1 MRNNFL
7 KSNLIVIFFNLA
19 KRLTEKQKEEIKIN
33 FLDNQSVEFLSEKF
47 NCTKM
52 TIIRNLKKSL
62 GEIKY
67 KEILN
72 RLNATLDIK
81 NEKLLE
87 NDNQQINEKNK
98 INKTDDTSISIG
110 TSNEDKINPFESFIE
125 ITPLDHDFESVSQKD
140 ISSIPLSEIKLP
152 KVVFLIVKKEI
163 ELETKY
169 LKDYP
174 EWQFLPQ
181 NDLKRKTIEIHFD
194 LKTAKRICNKDQKV
208 LKVPNTD
215 VFRIVA
221 PILISRGISRIVTAE
236 NLISI

>member
-1 MRNNFL
+1 M
-7 KSNLIVIFFNLA
+7 A

-33 FLDNQSVEFLSEKF
+33 FLDNQSVDFLSEKF
-47 NCTKM
+47 KCTKT
-52 TIIRNLKKSL
+52 TIMRNLKKSI
-62 GEIKY
+62 GEAKY

-72 RLNATLDIK
+72 KSNATFD
-81 NEKLLE
+81 EKDEILLE
-87 NDNQQINEKNK
+87 NKNK
-98 INKTDDTSISIG
+98 LIIDKNKTNKPDDTSLSLG
-110 TSNEDKINPFESFIE
+110 KSNEDKINPFDSFIE
-125 ITPLDHDFESVSQKD
+125 ITPLDHDFEDFSQKD

-152 KVVFLIVKKEI
+152 NVVFLIVKKEI

-194 LKTAKRICNKDQKV
+194 LKNAKRICNKDQKV
-208 LKVPNTD
+208 IKVPNTD

-221 PILISRGISRIVTAE
+221 PILISRGISRLVTAE

>member
-1 MRNNFL
+1 M
-7 KSNLIVIFFNLA
+7 NLA
-19 KRLTEKQKEEIKIN
+19 KRLSEKQKEEIKIN
-33 FLDNQSVEFLSEKF
+33 FLDNQSVEILSEKF
-47 NCTKM
+47 NCTKT

-62 GEIKY
+62 GEKKY

-72 RLNATLDIK
+72 RLNEPLDIEGE
-81 NEKLLE
+81 NFLE
-87 NDNQQINEKNK
+87 NDNKQTFEENIIK
-98 INKTDDTSISIG
+98 KTDDTSIGI
-110 TSNEDKINPFESFIE
+110 SNEDKTSPFESFIE
-125 ITPLDHDFESVSQKD
+125 ITPLDHDFEDVSQKD

-152 KVVFLIVKKEI
+152 NKVFLIVKKEI

-208 LKVPNTD
+208 IKVPNTD

-221 PILISRGISRIVTAE
+221 PILMSRGISRIVTAE

>member
-1 MRNNFL
+1 M
-7 KSNLIVIFFNLA
+7 A

-33 FLDNQSVEFLSEKF
+33 FLDNQSVELLSEKF
-47 NCTKM
+47 NCTKT

-72 RLNATLDIK
+72 RLNATFDIK

-98 INKTDDTSISIG
+98 INKTDNTSISIG
-110 TSNEDKINPFESFIE
+110 IPNQDKNNPFESFIE
-125 ITPLDHDFESVSQKD
+125 ITPLEHDFEAVSQKD

-152 KVVFLIVKKEI
+152 NMVFLIVKKEI

-181 NDLKRKTIEIHFD
+181 NDLQRKTIEIHFD

-208 LKVPNTD
+208 IKVPNTD

-221 PILISRGISRIVTAE
+221 PILMSRGISRIVTAE

>member
-1 MRNNFL
+1 M
-7 KSNLIVIFFNLA
+7 A
-19 KRLTEKQKEEIKIN
+19 KRLSEKQKEEIKIN
-33 FLDNQSVEFLSEKF
+33 FLDNQSVEILSEKF
-47 NCTKM
+47 NCTKT

-62 GEIKY
+62 GEKKY

-72 RLNATLDIK
+72 RLNEPFDI
-81 NEKLLE
+81 EGE
-87 NDNQQINEKNK
+87 NDNKQTFEDNIIK
-98 INKTDDTSISIG
+98 KTEDTSIGI
-110 TSNEDKINPFESFIE
+110 SNEDKISPFESFIE
-125 ITPLDHDFESVSQKD
+125 ITPLDHDFEDVPQKD

-152 KVVFLIVKKEI
+152 NIVFLIVKKEI

-194 LKTAKRICNKDQKV
+194 LKTAKRMCNKDQKV
-208 LKVPNTD
+208 IKVPNTD

-221 PILISRGISRIVTAE
+221 PILMSRGISRIVTAE

>member
-1 MRNNFL
+1 M
-7 KSNLIVIFFNLA
+7 NLA

-47 NCTKM
+47 NCTKT

-67 KEILN
+67 NEILN
-72 RLNATLDIK
+72 RLNATFDLK
-81 NEKLLE
+81 NKNLLE

-98 INKTDDTSISIG
+98 INKTDDTSISINI
-110 TSNEDKINPFESFIE
+110 SNEDKINPFESFIE
-125 ITPLDHDFESVSQKD
+125 ITPLDHDFEAVSQKD

-152 KVVFLIVKKEI
+152 NMVFLIVKKEI

-181 NDLKRKTIEIHFD
+181 NDLQRKTIEIHFD

-208 LKVPNTD
+208 IKVPNTD

-221 PILISRGISRIVTAE
+221 PILMSRGISRIVAAE

>member
-1 MRNNFL
+1 MCDNFL
-7 KSNLIVIFFNLA
+7 ELNLIVIFNLA

-47 NCTKM
+47 NCTKT

-72 RLNATLDIK
+72 KLNETFHFKD
-81 NEKLLE
+81 EKLLE
-87 NDNQQINEKNK
+87 NDNEPIYEKSIKNK
-98 INKTDDTSISIG
+98 LDNNSISIG
-110 TSNEDKINPFESFIE
+110 RSNEDKINPFESFIE
-125 ITPLDHDFESVSQKD
+125 ITPLEHDFEVVSQKD

-152 KVVFLIVKKEI
+152 NMVFLIVKKEI

-208 LKVPNTD
+208 IKVPNTD

-221 PILISRGISRIVTAE
+221 PILMSRGISRIVTAE

>member
-1 MRNNFL
+1 M
-7 KSNLIVIFFNLA
+7 A
-19 KRLTEKQKEEIKIN
+19 KRLSEKQKEEIKIN
-33 FLDNQSVEFLSEKF
+33 FLDNQSVEILSEKF
-47 NCTKM
+47 NCTKT

-62 GEIKY
+62 GEKKY

-72 RLNATLDIK
+72 RLNEPFDIEGE
-81 NEKLLE
+81 NFLE
-87 NDNQQINEKNK
+87 NDNKQTFEDNIIKN
-98 INKTDDTSISIG
+98 TEDTSIG
-110 TSNEDKINPFESFIE
+110 TSNEDNISPFESFIE
-125 ITPLDHDFESVSQKD
+125 ITPLDHDFEDVPQKD
-140 ISSIPLSEIKLP
+140 ISSIPLSDIKLP
-152 KVVFLIVKKEI
+152 NIVFLIVKKEI

-194 LKTAKRICNKDQKV
+194 LKTAKRMCNKDQKV
-208 LKVPNTD
+208 IKVPNTD

>member
-1 MRNNFL
+1 M
-7 KSNLIVIFFNLA
+7 NLA

-33 FLDNQSVEFLSEKF
+33 FLDNQSVDFLSEKF
-47 NCTKM
+47 NCTKT

-67 KEILN
+67 KETLN
-72 RLNATLDIK
+72 KLNATFDLK

-87 NDNQQINEKNK
+87 NDNEPIYEKNI
-98 INKTDDTSISIG
+98 INKLDNSSISVG
-110 TSNEDKINPFESFIE
+110 RSNQDKINPFDSFIE
-125 ITPLDHDFESVSQKD
+125 ITPLDHDFEDFSQKD

-152 KVVFLIVKKEI
+152 NMVFLIVKKEI

-181 NDLKRKTIEIHFD
+181 NDLQRKTIEIHFD

-208 LKVPNTD
+208 IKVPNTD

-221 PILISRGISRIVTAE
+221 PILMSRGISRIVTAE

>member
-1 MRNNFL
+1 M
-7 KSNLIVIFFNLA
+7 A
-19 KRLTEKQKEEIKIN
+19 KRLSEKQKEEIKIN
-33 FLDNQSVEFLSEKF
+33 FLDNQSVEILSEKF
-47 NCTKM
+47 NCTKT

-62 GEIKY
+62 GEKKY

-72 RLNATLDIK
+72 RLNEPFDIEGE
-81 NEKLLE
+81 NFLE
-87 NDNQQINEKNK
+87 NDNKQTFEDNIIKN
-98 INKTDDTSISIG
+98 TEDTSIG
-110 TSNEDKINPFESFIE
+110 TSNEDNISPFESFIE
-125 ITPLDHDFESVSQKD
+125 ITPLDHDFEDVPQKD

-152 KVVFLIVKKEI
+152 NIVFLIVKKEI

-194 LKTAKRICNKDQKV
+194 LKTAKRMCNKDQKV
-208 LKVPNTD
+208 IKVPNTD

-221 PILISRGISRIVTAE
+221 PILMSRGISRIVTAE

>member
-1 MRNNFL
+1 M
-7 KSNLIVIFFNLA
+7 A

-33 FLDNQSVEFLSEKF
+33 FLDNQSLDFLSEKF
-47 NCTKM
+47 NCTKT

-72 RLNATLDIK
+72 RLNSTLDTKDENLIA
-81 NEKLLE
+81 
-87 NDNQQINEKNK
+87 NDNQLINEKNK
-98 INKTDDTSISIG
+98 INKLDDTSISIG
-110 TSNEDKINPFESFIE
+110 RSNEDKINPFESFIE
-125 ITPLDHDFESVSQKD
+125 ITPLDHDFDNISQKD

-152 KVVFLIVKKEI
+152 NAVFLIVNKEI

-208 LKVPNTD
+208 IKVPNTD

>member
-1 MRNNFL
+1 M
-7 KSNLIVIFFNLA
+7 NLA

-33 FLDNQSVEFLSEKF
+33 FLANQSVEFLSEKF
-47 NCTKM
+47 NCTKT

-62 GEIKY
+62 GEKKY

-72 RLNATLDIK
+72 RLNEPFDTEGE
-81 NEKLLE
+81 NLLE
-87 NDNQQINEKNK
+87 NDNKQTFEENIIK
-98 INKTDDTSISIG
+98 KTEDTSIGI
-110 TSNEDKINPFESFIE
+110 SNEDKISPFESFIE
-125 ITPLDHDFESVSQKD
+125 ITPLDHNFEDVSQKD
-140 ISSIPLSEIKLP
+140 ISSLPLSEIKLP
-152 KVVFLIVKKEI
+152 NMVFLIVKKEI

-181 NDLKRKTIEIHFD
+181 NDLNRKTIELHFD
-194 LKTAKRICNKDQKV
+194 LKTAKRMCNKDQKV
-208 LKVPNTD
+208 IKVPNTD

-221 PILISRGISRIVTAE
+221 PILMSRGISRIVTAE

>member
-1 MRNNFL
+1 M
-7 KSNLIVIFFNLA
+7 A

-33 FLDNQSVEFLSEKF
+33 FLDNQSVDLLSEKF
-47 NCTKM
+47 KCTKT

-72 RLNATLDIK
+72 RLNATFDLK
-81 NEKLLE
+81 NENLLV

-98 INKTDDTSISIG
+98 INKTDDTSISINI
-110 TSNEDKINPFESFIE
+110 SNEDKINPFESFIE
-125 ITPLDHDFESVSQKD
+125 ITPLDHNFEAVSQKD

-152 KVVFLIVKKEI
+152 NMVFLIVKKEI

-181 NDLKRKTIEIHFD
+181 NDLQRKTIEIHFD

-208 LKVPNTD
+208 IKVPNTD

-221 PILISRGISRIVTAE
+221 PILMSRGISRIVAAE

>member
-1 MRNNFL
+1 
-7 KSNLIVIFFNLA
+7 LA

-33 FLDNQSVEFLSEKF
+33 FLDNQSVDFLSEKF
-47 NCTKM
+47 NCTKT
-52 TIIRNLKKSL
+52 TIIRNLKKSI
-62 GEIKY
+62 GEAKY

-72 RLNATLDIK
+72 KTNATFD
-81 NEKLLE
+81 EKDEILLG
-87 NDNQQINEKNK
+87 NKNK
-98 INKTDDTSISIG
+98 LIIDKNKTNKPDDTSLSLG
-110 TSNEDKINPFESFIE
+110 KSNEDKINPFDSFIE
-125 ITPLDHDFESVSQKD
+125 ITPLDHDFEDFSQKD

-152 KVVFLIVKKEI
+152 NVVFLIVKKEI

-194 LKTAKRICNKDQKV
+194 LKNAKRICNKDQKV
-208 LKVPNTD
+208 IKVPNTD

>member
-1 MRNNFL
+1 M
-7 KSNLIVIFFNLA
+7 A

-47 NCTKM
+47 SCTKT

-62 GEIKY
+62 GETKY

-72 RLNATLDIK
+72 KLNATLDIEGK
-81 NEKLLE
+81 KFLE
-87 NDNQQINEKNK
+87 NDIQQTNEKNK
-98 INKTDDTSISIG
+98 INKPEDTSISIG
-110 TSNEDKINPFESFIE
+110 LSNEDKINPFESFIE
-125 ITPLDHDFESVSQKD
+125 ITPLEHDFEAVSQKD

-152 KVVFLIVKKEI
+152 SVVFLIVKKEI

-208 LKVPNTD
+208 IKVPNTD

-221 PILISRGISRIVTAE
+221 PILMSRGISRIVTAE

>member
-1 MRNNFL
+1 L
-7 KSNLIVIFFNLA
+7 NLA

-47 NCTKM
+47 NCTKT

-67 KEILN
+67 NEILN
-72 RLNATLDIK
+72 RLNATFDLK
-81 NEKLLE
+81 NKNLLE

-110 TSNEDKINPFESFIE
+110 ISNEDKINPFESFIE
-125 ITPLDHDFESVSQKD
+125 LTPLDHDFEAVSQKD

-152 KVVFLIVKKEI
+152 NMVFLIVKKEI

-194 LKTAKRICNKDQKV
+194 LKTAKRMCNKDQKV
-208 LKVPNTD
+208 IKVPNTD

-221 PILISRGISRIVTAE
+221 PILMSRGISRIVTAE

>member
-1 MRNNFL
+1 LWDNFSKIKDKCKFL
-7 KSNLIVIFFNLA
+7 NLA

-33 FLDNQSVEFLSEKF
+33 FLAHQSVEFLSEKF
-47 NCTKM
+47 NCTKT
-52 TIIRNLKKSL
+52 TIIRNLKKNL
-62 GEIKY
+62 GEKKY
-67 KEILN
+67 KEIIN
-72 RLNATLDIK
+72 ILNAPFDIK

-87 NDNQQINEKNK
+87 NDNQKNFQK
-98 INKTDDTSISIG
+98 NIIKKTDNTSIGI
-110 TSNEDKINPFESFIE
+110 SNEDKINPFESFIE
-125 ITPLDHDFESVSQKD
+125 ITPLEHDFEDVSQKD
-140 ISSIPLSEIKLP
+140 ISSIPLSEVKLP
-152 KVVFLIVKKEI
+152 NMVFLIVKKEI

-194 LKTAKRICNKDQKV
+194 LKTAKRMCNKDQKV
-208 LKVPNTD
+208 IKVPNTD

>member
-1 MRNNFL
+1 MCDNFL
-7 KSNLIVIFFNLA
+7 ELILVVIFNLA

-47 NCTKM
+47 NCTKT

-72 RLNATLDIK
+72 KLNETFHFKD
-81 NEKLLE
+81 EKLLE
-87 NDNQQINEKNK
+87 NDNEPIHEKNI
-98 INKTDDTSISIG
+98 INKLDNSSISVG
-110 TSNEDKINPFESFIE
+110 RSNQDKLNPFESFIE
-125 ITPLDHDFESVSQKD
+125 ITPLDHDFEDVSQKD

-152 KVVFLIVKKEI
+152 NMVFLIVKKEI

>member
-1 MRNNFL
+1 M
-7 KSNLIVIFFNLA
+7 A

-33 FLDNQSVEFLSEKF
+33 FLDNQSVEILSEKF
-47 NCTKM
+47 NCTKT

-62 GEIKY
+62 GEKKY

-72 RLNATLDIK
+72 RLNEPFDIEGE
-81 NEKLLE
+81 NFLE
-87 NDNQQINEKNK
+87 NDNKQTFEENIIK
-98 INKTDDTSISIG
+98 KTEDTSIGI
-110 TSNEDKINPFESFIE
+110 SNEDKISPFESFIE
-125 ITPLDHDFESVSQKD
+125 ITPLDHDFEDVSQKD

-152 KVVFLIVKKEI
+152 NMVFLIVKKEI

-208 LKVPNTD
+208 IKVPNTD

-221 PILISRGISRIVTAE
+221 PILMSRGISRIVTAE

>member
-1 MRNNFL
+1 M
-7 KSNLIVIFFNLA
+7 A
-19 KRLTEKQKEEIKIN
+19 KRLSEKQKEEIKIN
-33 FLDNQSVEFLSEKF
+33 FLDNQSVEILSEKF
-47 NCTKM
+47 NCTKT

-62 GEIKY
+62 GEKKY

-72 RLNATLDIK
+72 RLNEPFDMEGE
-81 NEKLLE
+81 NFLE
-87 NDNQQINEKNK
+87 NDNKQTFEENIIK
-98 INKTDDTSISIG
+98 KTDDTSIFI
-110 TSNEDKINPFESFIE
+110 SNEDEISPFESFIE
-125 ITPLDHDFESVSQKD
+125 ITPLDHDFEDVSQKEV
-140 ISSIPLSEIKLP
+140 SSIPLSEIKLP
-152 KVVFLIVKKEI
+152 NMVFLIVKKEI

-194 LKTAKRICNKDQKV
+194 LKNAKRMCNKDQKV
-208 LKVPNTD
+208 IKVPNTD

-221 PILISRGISRIVTAE
+221 PILMSRGISRIVTAE

>member
-1 MRNNFL
+1 M
-7 KSNLIVIFFNLA
+7 A

-47 NCTKM
+47 NCTKT

-67 KEILN
+67 NEILN
-72 RLNATLDIK
+72 RLNATFDLK
-81 NEKLLE
+81 NKNLLE

-98 INKTDDTSISIG
+98 INKSDDTSISIG
-110 TSNEDKINPFESFIE
+110 ISNEDKINPFESFIE
-125 ITPLDHDFESVSQKD
+125 ITPLDHDFEAVSQKD
-140 ISSIPLSEIKLP
+140 ISSIPLSEVKLP
-152 KVVFLIVKKEI
+152 NMVFLIVKKEI

-194 LKTAKRICNKDQKV
+194 LKTAKRMCNKDQKV
-208 LKVPNTD
+208 IKVPNTD
-215 VFRIVA
+215 VFKIVA
-221 PILISRGISRIVTAE
+221 PILMSRGISRIVTAE

>member
-1 MRNNFL
+1 
-7 KSNLIVIFFNLA
+7 LA

-33 FLDNQSVEFLSEKF
+33 FLDNQSVDLLSEKF
-47 NCTKM
+47 KCTKT

-72 RLNATLDIK
+72 RLNATFDLK
-81 NEKLLE
+81 NENLLV

-98 INKTDDTSISIG
+98 INKTDDTSISINI
-110 TSNEDKINPFESFIE
+110 SNEDKINPFESFIE
-125 ITPLDHDFESVSQKD
+125 ITPLDHNFEAVSQKD

-152 KVVFLIVKKEI
+152 NMVFLIVKKEI

-181 NDLKRKTIEIHFD
+181 NDLQRKTIEIHFD

-208 LKVPNTD
+208 IKVPNTD

>member
-1 MRNNFL
+1 M
-7 KSNLIVIFFNLA
+7 NLA

-47 NCTKM
+47 NCTKT

-72 RLNATLDIK
+72 RLNVTFDMK

-87 NDNQQINEKNK
+87 NDNEPIREKNS
-98 INKTDDTSISIG
+98 INKLDNNSMSIG
-110 TSNEDKINPFESFIE
+110 RLSEDKINPFESFIE
-125 ITPLDHDFESVSQKD
+125 ITPLDHDFEVVSQKD

-152 KVVFLIVKKEI
+152 NMVFLIVKKEI

-181 NDLKRKTIEIHFD
+181 NDLQRKTIEIHFD

-208 LKVPNTD
+208 IKVPNTD

-221 PILISRGISRIVTAE
+221 PILMSRGISRIVAAE

>member
-1 MRNNFL
+1 M
-7 KSNLIVIFFNLA
+7 A

-47 NCTKM
+47 SCTKT

-62 GEIKY
+62 GETKY

-72 RLNATLDIK
+72 KLNATFDIK

-87 NDNQQINEKNK
+87 NNNQQINEKNK

-110 TSNEDKINPFESFIE
+110 LSNEDKINPFESFIE
-125 ITPLDHDFESVSQKD
+125 ITPLEHDFEAVSQKD

-152 KVVFLIVKKEI
+152 SVVFLIVKKEI

-194 LKTAKRICNKDQKV
+194 LKTAKRICTKDQKV
-208 LKVPNTD
+208 IKVPNTD

-221 PILISRGISRIVTAE
+221 PILMSRGISRIVTSE

>member
-1 MRNNFL
+1 M
-7 KSNLIVIFFNLA
+7 NLA

-47 NCTKM
+47 NCTKT

-67 KEILN
+67 NEILN
-72 RLNATLDIK
+72 RLNATFDLK
-81 NEKLLE
+81 NKNLLE

-98 INKTDDTSISIG
+98 INKSDDTSISIG
-110 TSNEDKINPFESFIE
+110 ISNEDKINPFESFIE
-125 ITPLDHDFESVSQKD
+125 ITPLEHDFEAVSQKD

-152 KVVFLIVKKEI
+152 NMVFLIVKKEI

-181 NDLKRKTIEIHFD
+181 NDLQRKTIEIHFD

-208 LKVPNTD
+208 IKVPNTD

-221 PILISRGISRIVTAE
+221 PILMSRGISRIVAAE

>member
-1 MRNNFL
+1 M
-7 KSNLIVIFFNLA
+7 A
-19 KRLTEKQKEEIKIN
+19 KRLSEKQKEEIKIN
-33 FLDNQSVEFLSEKF
+33 FLENQSLEILSEKF
-47 NCTKM
+47 NCTKT

-62 GEIKY
+62 GEKKY

-72 RLNATLDIK
+72 RLNEPFDTEGE
-81 NEKLLE
+81 NFLE
-87 NDNQQINEKNK
+87 NDNKQTFEENIIK
-98 INKTDDTSISIG
+98 KTEDTSIGI
-110 TSNEDKINPFESFIE
+110 SNEDKISPFESFIE
-125 ITPLDHDFESVSQKD
+125 ITPLDHDFEDVTQKD

-152 KVVFLIVKKEI
+152 NMVFLIVKKEI

-194 LKTAKRICNKDQKV
+194 LKTAKRMCNKDQKV
-208 LKVPNTD
+208 IKVPNTD

-221 PILISRGISRIVTAE
+221 PILMSRGISRIVTAE

>member
-1 MRNNFL
+1 M
-7 KSNLIVIFFNLA
+7 NLA
-19 KRLTEKQKEEIKIN
+19 KRLSEKQKEEIKIN
-33 FLDNQSVEFLSEKF
+33 FLDNQSVEILSEKF
-47 NCTKM
+47 NCTKT

-62 GEIKY
+62 GEKKY

-72 RLNATLDIK
+72 RLNEPLDIEGE
-81 NEKLLE
+81 NFLE
-87 NDNQQINEKNK
+87 NDNKQTFEENIIK
-98 INKTDDTSISIG
+98 KTDDTSIGI
-110 TSNEDKINPFESFIE
+110 SNEDKTSPFESFIE
-125 ITPLDHDFESVSQKD
+125 ITPLDHDFEDVSQKD

-152 KVVFLIVKKEI
+152 NKVFLIVKKEI

-208 LKVPNTD
+208 IKVPNTD

-221 PILISRGISRIVTAE
+221 PILISRGISRLVTAE

>member
-1 MRNNFL
+1 M
-7 KSNLIVIFFNLA
+7 A
-19 KRLTEKQKEEIKIN
+19 KRLSEKQKEEIKIN
-33 FLDNQSVEFLSEKF
+33 FLDNQSVEILSEKF
-47 NCTKM
+47 NCTKT

-62 GEIKY
+62 GEKKY

-72 RLNATLDIK
+72 RLNESFDIEGE
-81 NEKLLE
+81 NLLE
-87 NDNQQINEKNK
+87 NNNK
-98 INKTDDTSISIG
+98 QTFEENIIKKTEDTSIGI
-110 TSNEDKINPFESFIE
+110 SNEDKVSPFESFIE
-125 ITPLDHDFESVSQKD
+125 ITPLDHDFEDVSQKD

-152 KVVFLIVKKEI
+152 NMVFLIVKKEI

-194 LKTAKRICNKDQKV
+194 LKTAKRMCNKDQKV
-208 LKVPNTD
+208 IKVPNTD

-221 PILISRGISRIVTAE
+221 PILMSRGISRIVTAE

>member
-1 MRNNFL
+1 M
-7 KSNLIVIFFNLA
+7 A
-19 KRLTEKQKEEIKIN
+19 KRLSEKQKEEIKIN
-33 FLDNQSVEFLSEKF
+33 FLDNQSVEILSEKF
-47 NCTKM
+47 NCTKT

-62 GEIKY
+62 GEKKY

-72 RLNATLDIK
+72 RSNEPFDIEGE
-81 NEKLLE
+81 NLLE
-87 NDNQQINEKNK
+87 NDNKQTFKENIIK
-98 INKTDDTSISIG
+98 KTEDTSIGI
-110 TSNEDKINPFESFIE
+110 SNEDKISPFESFIE
-125 ITPLDHDFESVSQKD
+125 ITPLDHDFEDVSQKD

-152 KVVFLIVKKEI
+152 NMVFLIVKKEI

-194 LKTAKRICNKDQKV
+194 LKTAKRMCNKDQKV
-208 LKVPNTD
+208 IKVPNTD

-221 PILISRGISRIVTAE
+221 PILMSRGISRIVTAE

>member
-1 MRNNFL
+1 M
-7 KSNLIVIFFNLA
+7 A
-19 KRLTEKQKEEIKIN
+19 KRLSEKQKEEIKIN
-33 FLDNQSVEFLSEKF
+33 FLDNQSVEILSEKF
-47 NCTKM
+47 NCTKT

-62 GEIKY
+62 GEKKY

-72 RLNATLDIK
+72 RLNEPFDVEGE
-81 NEKLLE
+81 NLLE
-87 NDNQQINEKNK
+87 NDNKQTFEENIIK
-98 INKTDDTSISIG
+98 KTENTSIGI
-110 TSNEDKINPFESFIE
+110 SNEDKISPFESFIE
-125 ITPLDHDFESVSQKD
+125 ITPLDHDFEDVSQKD
-140 ISSIPLSEIKLP
+140 ISSIPLSEIKLHNM
-152 KVVFLIVKKEI
+152 VFLIVKKEI

-181 NDLKRKTIEIHFD
+181 NDLNRKTLELHFD

-208 LKVPNTD
+208 IKVPNTD

-221 PILISRGISRIVTAE
+221 PILMSRGISRIVTAE

>member
-1 MRNNFL
+1 M
-7 KSNLIVIFFNLA
+7 A
-19 KRLTEKQKEEIKIN
+19 KRLSEKQKEEIKIN
-33 FLDNQSVEFLSEKF
+33 FLDNQSVEILSEKF
-47 NCTKM
+47 NCTKT

-62 GEIKY
+62 GEKKY

-72 RLNATLDIK
+72 RLNEPFDIEGQ
-81 NEKLLE
+81 NLLE
-87 NDNQQINEKNK
+87 NDNKQTFEENIIK
-98 INKTDDTSISIG
+98 KTEDTSIGI
-110 TSNEDKINPFESFIE
+110 SNEDKISPFESFIE
-125 ITPLDHDFESVSQKD
+125 ITPLDHDFEDVSQKD

-152 KVVFLIVKKEI
+152 NMVFLIVKKEI

-194 LKTAKRICNKDQKV
+194 LKTAKRMCNKDQKV
-208 LKVPNTD
+208 IKVPNTD
-215 VFRIVA
+215 VFRIGA
-221 PILISRGISRIVTAE
+221 PILMSRGISRIVTAE

>member
-1 MRNNFL
+1 M
-7 KSNLIVIFFNLA
+7 A

-33 FLDNQSVEFLSEKF
+33 FLDNQSVEFLSKKF
-47 NCTKM
+47 NCTKT

-67 KEILN
+67 EEILN

-87 NDNQQINEKNK
+87 NDNQQTIEKNK
-98 INKTDDTSISIG
+98 IDDTSISIG
-110 TSNEDKINPFESFIE
+110 LSNVDKINPFESFIE
-125 ITPLDHDFESVSQKD
+125 ITPLDHDFEAVSQKD

-152 KVVFLIVKKEI
+152 NMVFLIVKKEI

-181 NDLKRKTIEIHFD
+181 NDLQRKTIEIHFD

-208 LKVPNTD
+208 IKVPNTD

-221 PILISRGISRIVTAE
+221 PILMSRGISRIVTA
-236 NLISI
+236 

>member
-1 MRNNFL
+1 M
-7 KSNLIVIFFNLA
+7 A

-33 FLDNQSVEFLSEKF
+33 FLDNQSIDNLSEKF
-47 NCTKM
+47 NCSKT

-62 GEIKY
+62 GEKKY

-72 RLNATLDIK
+72 RLNPTLNIKDEKLAK
-81 NEKLLE
+81 NE
-87 NDNQQINEKNK
+87 NQETYE
-98 INKTDDTSISIG
+98 INKVHHTSTSVG
-110 TSNEDKINPFESFIE
+110 RSNEDKINSFDSFIE
-125 ITPLDHDFESVSQKD
+125 ITPLNHDFEDLSQKD

-152 KVVFLIVKKEI
+152 NLVFLIVKKEI
-163 ELETKY
+163 ELVTKY

-194 LKTAKRICNKDQKV
+194 LKTAKRMCNKDQKV

-221 PILISRGISRIVTAE
+221 PILISRGISRIVTSE

>member
-1 MRNNFL
+1 M
-7 KSNLIVIFFNLA
+7 A
-19 KRLTEKQKEEIKIN
+19 KRLSEKQKEEIKIN
-33 FLDNQSVEFLSEKF
+33 FLDNQSVEILSEKF
-47 NCTKM
+47 NCTKT

-62 GEIKY
+62 GEKKY

-72 RLNATLDIK
+72 RLNEPFDIEGQ
-81 NEKLLE
+81 NLLE
-87 NDNQQINEKNK
+87 NDNKQTFEENTIK
-98 INKTDDTSISIG
+98 KTEDTSIGI
-110 TSNEDKINPFESFIE
+110 SNEDKISPFESFIE
-125 ITPLDHDFESVSQKD
+125 ITPLDHDFEAVSQKD

-152 KVVFLIVKKEI
+152 NMVFLIVKKEI

-181 NDLKRKTIEIHFD
+181 NDLQRKTIEIHFD

-208 LKVPNTD
+208 IKVPNTD

-221 PILISRGISRIVTAE
+221 PILMSRGISRIVTAE

>member
-1 MRNNFL
+1 MWDNFL
-7 KSNLIVIFFNLA
+7 ILKINVNFLNLA

-33 FLDNQSVEFLSEKF
+33 FLAHQSVEFLSEKF
-47 NCTKM
+47 DCTKT

-62 GEIKY
+62 GEKKY
-67 KEILN
+67 KEIIN
-72 RLNATLDIK
+72 RLNAPFDIK

-87 NDNQQINEKNK
+87 NDNQKNFQK
-98 INKTDDTSISIG
+98 NIIKKTDDTSIGI
-110 TSNEDKINPFESFIE
+110 SNEDKINPFESFIE
-125 ITPLDHDFESVSQKD
+125 ITPLEHNFEDVSQKD
-140 ISSIPLSEIKLP
+140 ISSIPLSDVKLP
-152 KVVFLIVKKEI
+152 NMVFLIVKKEI

-181 NDLKRKTIEIHFD
+181 NDLNRKTIELHFD
-194 LKTAKRICNKDQKV
+194 LKTAKRMCNKDQKV
-208 LKVPNTD
+208 IKVPNTD

-221 PILISRGISRIVTAE
+221 PILMSRGISRIVTAE

>member
-1 MRNNFL
+1 M
-7 KSNLIVIFFNLA
+7 NLA

-33 FLDNQSVEFLSEKF
+33 FLDNQSVDLLSEKF
-47 NCTKM
+47 KCTKT

-72 RLNATLDIK
+72 RLNATFDLK
-81 NEKLLE
+81 NEDLLV

-98 INKTDDTSISIG
+98 INKTDDTSISINI
-110 TSNEDKINPFESFIE
+110 SNEDKINPFESFIE
-125 ITPLDHDFESVSQKD
+125 ITPLDHNFEAVSQKD

-152 KVVFLIVKKEI
+152 NIVFLIVKKEI

-181 NDLKRKTIEIHFD
+181 NDLQRKTIEIHFD

-208 LKVPNTD
+208 IKVPNTD

-221 PILISRGISRIVTAE
+221 RILMSRGISRIVTAE

>member
-1 MRNNFL
+1 M
-7 KSNLIVIFFNLA
+7 A

-33 FLDNQSVEFLSEKF
+33 FLDNQSVDFISEKF
-47 NCTKM
+47 NCTKT
-52 TIIRNLKKSL
+52 TIIRNLKKSI
-62 GEIKY
+62 GEAKY

-72 RLNATLDIK
+72 KTNATFD
-81 NEKLLE
+81 EKDEILLG
-87 NDNQQINEKNK
+87 NKNK
-98 INKTDDTSISIG
+98 LIIDKNKTNKPDDTSLSLG
-110 TSNEDKINPFESFIE
+110 KSNEDKINPFDSFIE
-125 ITPLDHDFESVSQKD
+125 ITPLEHDFEDFSQKD

-152 KVVFLIVKKEI
+152 NVVFLIVKKEI

-194 LKTAKRICNKDQKV
+194 LKNAKRICNKDQKV
-208 LKVPNTD
+208 IKVPNTD